1 MKREY
6 IVPEL
11 EIVIMN
17 GGEVLEQLTESIGE
31 WGRDHPFDAK
41 ETSGDMFDQ
50 TDDLWEY
57 DTKKDVWG

>member
-1 MKREY
+1 MKKIY
-6 IVPEL
+6 IAPLSEVVNINIEK
-11 EIVIMN
+11 IME
-17 GGEVLEQLTESIGE
+17 GQLTDSIGE
-31 WGRDHPFDAK
+31 ERYFDAK